1 MPARRARLRQAG
13 WAKPLMNKVPAY
25 GDLMLLAG
33 SFLVVLALFGHL
45 VKSTHPGLI

>member
-1 MPARRARLRQAG
+1 MPACRISQLTEQAG

-33 SFLVVLALFGHL
+33 SFPVVFALFCHL
-45 VKSTHPGLI
+45 VKPGSMD